1 MSSLMQIIAY
11 IKLPTIDA
19 YDTLDMC
26 LSSSFVWEDCL
37 FENFEWVPK
46 GVFLVLAF
54 QPLIC

>member
-1 MSSLMQIIAY
+1 MQIIAY